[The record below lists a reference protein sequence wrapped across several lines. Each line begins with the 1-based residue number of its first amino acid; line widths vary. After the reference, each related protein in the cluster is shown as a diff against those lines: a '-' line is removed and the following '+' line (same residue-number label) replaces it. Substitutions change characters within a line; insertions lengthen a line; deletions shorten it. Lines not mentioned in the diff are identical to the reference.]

1 MSMPKALAAS
11 DVYISAYRRAS
22 DATRLFGC
30 IPRLCHVTTTTSSA
44 DVVEGIREV
53 AEGVGVGVAMDSK
66 VVVQGELC
74 PWADT
79 ALLRERLLSPL
90 GPKEADTTRN
100 NKQAA

>member
-11 DVYISAYRRAS
+11 DVYTSAYRSAS

-30 IPRLCHVTTTTSSA
+30 NPRLCHVTTTTSSA
-44 DVVEGIREV
+44 DVFEGIREV
-53 AEGVGVGVAMDSK
+53 AEGVGVALHNK
-66 VVVQGELC
+66 VVLQGELC
-74 PWADT
+74 HWADT

-90 GPKEADTTRN
+90 GSKEADATRN

>member
-11 DVYISAYRRAS
+11 DVYTSAYRRAS

-44 DVVEGIREV
+44 DVVEGVREV
-53 AEGVGVGVAMDSK
+53 AEGVGVAIDNK
-66 VVVQGELC
+66 VVLQGELC

-100 NKQAA
+100 NKPAA